1 MATKGFKLN
10 VDQDRELKVTRLWI
24 NALIRDQDRKVGVT
38 GTGFDLDAFL
48 DAFYGQTPQ
57 EDTILL
63 MSPSGGL
70 QLHPNRRYPLI
81 SARMGGEQGRITL
94 HELIRDFDAR
104 GRLDSLLR
112 SVRTNPAQVATLKV
126 PLENRTVQ
134 AGITYLQDLDWFLI
148 ALCPPAP
155 RRGPLSLALGVLAGG
170 WILVTGV
177 TAWAL
182 RKGT

>member
-70 QLHPNRRYPLI
+70 QLHPNRRYTLI